1 MVVRT
6 QWVST
11 WQCLE
16 HCLAHRKGTINGSK
30 YDGDDDDDDMFII
43 LSLHPKLSL
52 KTLKQKIRSRIFL
65 LGLGHVPIGVYYLA

>member
-16 HCLAHRKGTINGSK
+16 HCLAHRKGTINGGT
-30 YDGDDDDDDMFII
+30 YDGDDDDDMFII
-43 LSLHPKLSL
+43 LSLHPTFSL
-52 KTLKQKIRSRIFL
+52 KTLN
-65 LGLGHVPIGVYYLA
+65 

>member
-16 HCLAHRKGTINGSK
+16 HCLAHRKGTINGGT
-30 YDGDDDDDDMFII
+30 YDGDDDDMFII
-43 LSLHPKLSL
+43 LSLHPTFSL
-52 KTLKQKIRSRIFL
+52 KTLN
-65 LGLGHVPIGVYYLA
+65 